1 VAIPG
6 EYDGAETNLPHGI
19 TPQGRLTLSHE
30 LQKYLA
36 EHIEIQFDG
45 IEKTNGMI
53 AEIVNHVTGEI
64 DLTVN
69 AGAIFY
75 VRGMGLKIEADDLH
89 AAEAGLFLED
99 ADTGARTRIDA
110 VNIALNEPRELRA
123 IAPTTVVA
131 GKQYYVV
138 VSTQA
143 SAKNG
148 AHLLKNMREM
158 KSDFAITVQ

>member
-1 VAIPG
+1 
-6 EYDGAETNLPHGI
+6 
-19 TPQGRLTLSHE
+19 
-30 LQKYLA
+30 
-36 EHIEIQFDG
+36 
-45 IEKTNGMI
+45 MI

-99 ADTGARTRIDA
+99 ADTGACTRIDA

-131 GKQYYVV
+131 GKQYCVV

-143 SAKNG
+143 SAKNST
-148 AHLLKNMREM
+148 HLLKNIREM
-158 KSDFAITVQ
+158 KSDFTITVQ